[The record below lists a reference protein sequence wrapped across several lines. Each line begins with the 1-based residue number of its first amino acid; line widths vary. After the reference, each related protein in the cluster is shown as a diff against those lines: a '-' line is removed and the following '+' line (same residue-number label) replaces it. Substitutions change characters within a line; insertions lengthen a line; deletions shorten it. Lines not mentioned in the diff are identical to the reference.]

1 MKHEWSVLFCS
12 SDRVDTFLP
21 GLEKVGG
28 GRELWIW
35 LSNTVS
41 ILQQS
46 GSIKRWELQDNLNY
60 TPPPWFLSV
69 PFPSLFV
76 YQVICLWYVLE
87 HLCAAFKVLIKG
99 QCYIVVILNEL
110 SSCICLLLLFKFRN
124 TLFDYIYSMQYA
136 CQFQAEKC
144 IKGCLYIFHRYHI
157 CLNYKLS

>member
-28 GRELWIW
+28 FSMCSSPGMLKREGTLDLAVKHSEHPPAKWFHQKVRIARQFKLYPSTLISQCS
-35 LSNTVS
+35 LSITFCLPGNLFMICPWTP
-41 ILQQS
+41 LCCFQS
-46 GSIKRWELQDNLNY
+46 
-60 TPPPWFLSV
+60 F
-69 PFPSLFV
+69 
-76 YQVICLWYVLE
+76 
-87 HLCAAFKVLIKG
+87 KG

-124 TLFDYIYSMQYA
+124 TLFEYIYSMQYA

-144 IKGCLYIFHRYHI
+144 IKECLYIF
-157 CLNYKLS
+157 S